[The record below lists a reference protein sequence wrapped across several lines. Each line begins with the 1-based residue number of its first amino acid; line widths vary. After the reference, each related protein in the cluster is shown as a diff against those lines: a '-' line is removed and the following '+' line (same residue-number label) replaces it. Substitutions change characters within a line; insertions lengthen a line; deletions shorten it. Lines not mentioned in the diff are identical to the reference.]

1 MHELVCFRQVV
12 NFKRPEVVN
21 LQRPSVVNFNGF
33 SNKVSGIQKLGANS
47 RCFGKNKPMRKKFF
61 SKKFLG
67 FQPIMSFEKFSRQKS
82 IESLISSRESFNLHE
97 RNFRRT

>member
-1 MHELVCFRQVV
+1 L
-12 NFKRPEVVN
+12 
-21 LQRPSVVNFNGF
+21 
-33 SNKVSGIQKLGANS
+33 NKLALLWEEQTYAQ
-47 RCFGKNKPMRKKFF
+47 KKFT
-61 SKKFLG
+61 KKFLG